1 MENKLF
7 ELDKRLKLCADFVRK
22 GVRVADIG
30 TDHAYLPVWLCKNG
44 IAISAIAADI
54 NPLPLERGTQTII
67 KYNAENLVK
76 TCLSNGLSEI
86 NPDDVDDIV
95 IAGMGGELISDI
107 IDKAKWTKNKK
118 YHFILQPMTKA
129 EILRDYLYS
138 NKFEIVEEKA
148 TYVDNK
154 IYSVMSVY
162 YTGEFKNYNIL
173 KKYYGMLNPCDC
185 EYSRKYIDKVA
196 NSLINKGNGIISND
210 SLSFEAKNYIS
221 YGNALK
227 KYAETGIIQNITTAN
242 DIYKFIDSIA
252 PFSLAMDFD
261 NSGFLAGNKSSV
273 VNKVLISLDVTE
285 DVINEAKKK
294 NVQLI
299 ISHHPIIFHPLKNIM
314 SNSIPYKIAK
324 SGISVIS
331 AHTNLDL
338 SPNGVNMCL
347 ANALEL
353 NNIQLYDGECI
364 AVGNLKEE
372 VSIKQFSL
380 FVKEKLDCKGLR
392 YTNLKHKI
400 KRVAVGGGACGEYI
414 YLAKQLGADVLV
426 TGEIKH
432 NYILEARDIDIAIVD
447 VGHYK
452 SEDVFVQPLIKIL
465 SKEFKYVSFEKSE
478 TFSDYIEYI

>member
-30 TDHAYLPVWLCKNG
+30 TDHAYLPVWLCKNN
-44 IAISAIAADI
+44 IAVSAIAADI

-86 NPDDVDDIV
+86 NPKDIDDIV
-95 IAGMGGELISDI
+95 IAGMGGELISEI
-107 IDKAKWTKNKK
+107 IDKAKWTRNKK

-129 EILRDYLYS
+129 EILRDYLYN
-138 NKFEIVEEKA
+138 NKFEIVKEKA
-148 TYVDNK
+148 TCVDNK

-162 YTGEFKNYNIL
+162 YTGEFKNYDIL
-173 KKYYGMLNPCDC
+173 KKYYGMLNPC
-185 EYSRKYIDKVA
+185 ENEHSKKYIEKVA
-196 NSLINKGNGIISND
+196 NSLLNKGNGMINND
-210 SLSFEAKNYIS
+210 SLSFEAKNYIA

-227 KYAETGIIQNITTAN
+227 KYAETGIIQDITTAN
-242 DIYKFIDSIA
+242 DIYKFIDSFA
-252 PFSLAMDFD
+252 PFSSAMDFD
-261 NSGFLAGNKSSV
+261 NSGFLAGDKLSA
-273 VNKVLISLDVTE
+273 VNKVLVSLDVTE
-285 DVINEAKKK
+285 DVINEAKRK

-299 ISHHPIIFHPLKNIM
+299 ISHHPIIFHPIKNIM
-314 SNSIPYKIAK
+314 SNSIPYKIVK

-338 SPNGVNMCL
+338 SPKGVNMCL

-353 NNIQLYDGECI
+353 NNIQLCNGECI
-364 AVGNLKEE
+364 AIGNLNEE
-372 VSIKQFSL
+372 LSTKQFAL
-380 FVKEKLDCKGLR
+380 FVKEKLNCKGLR

-400 KRVAVGGGACGEYI
+400 NRIAVGSGACGDYI

-432 NYILEARDIDIAIVD
+432 NYILESRDIGIVIVD

-452 SEDVFVQPLIKIL
+452 SEDVFIEPLIRIL
-465 SKEFKYVSFEKSE
+465 SKEFKNISFEKSE
-478 TFSDYIEYI
+478 TFNDYIEYI